1 MKKYNEVAAAWWA
14 NKLRNITPA
23 CYNNGDESRVGGMG
37 MMLAFL
43 VADKRRPE
51 EEKVDAFEKEL
62 AEKIKQQVEEF
73 GRLYISCDYAPD
85 DTLTELAYAHEIET
99 GCFPWK
105 TSMWISKEEVKVS
118 PGYAWNTITIY
129 PENNN
134 NKGDNMNG

>member
-1 MKKYNEVAAAWWA
+1 MKEYNEVAAAWWA

-23 CYNNGDESRVGGMG
+23 SFNNGDESSAGGMG
-37 MMLAFL
+37 MMMAFL

-51 EEKVDAFEKEL
+51 DEKVDAFEKEL
-62 AEKIKQQVEEF
+62 AEKIKQEVEEF

-85 DTLTELAYAHEIET
+85 DLLTELAFTHEIET

-118 PGYAWNTITIY
+118 PGYARPAVIIY
-129 PENNN
+129 PENTD
-134 NKGDNMNG
+134 KGVKSHD